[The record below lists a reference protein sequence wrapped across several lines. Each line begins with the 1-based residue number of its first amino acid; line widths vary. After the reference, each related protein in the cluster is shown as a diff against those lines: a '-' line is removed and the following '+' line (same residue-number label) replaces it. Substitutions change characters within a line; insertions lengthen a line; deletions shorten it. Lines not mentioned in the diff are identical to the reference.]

1 MRPRGHF
8 LDMAK
13 EKLVPRQIELVAKA
27 LAEPRRV
34 EILRQV
40 GSCDAGTRCGDLKE
54 CHEITPATMSHHIKE
69 LENAG
74 LVTVTREGKFMRL
87 CVNRPVLDAYLAQLA
102 KI

>member
-1 MRPRGHF
+1 
-8 LDMAK
+8 MAAV
-13 EKLVPRQIELVAKA
+13 KLAPRQFELVAKA

-40 GSCDAGTRCGDLKE
+40 GACDGGTRCGDLKE
-54 CHEITPATMSHHIKE
+54 CHEITPATMSHHLKD

-87 CVNRPVLDAYLAQLA
+87 CLNRPVLDAYLAQLA